1 MIRRLVHRLSSN
13 ERGAAAAEMALI
25 MPLLL
30 VLMMGS
36 VELGNYFLDEH
47 VLVKAVRDGA
57 RYAARQSFTN
67 YNGCSTTATDLPTR
81 GVAGSAY
88 ENTKLIVQKGSLD
101 TADDDLLPNWSEGD
115 TTFIVQLTCSN
126 TVGTTGMSGIYAGN
140 IVGTDNAAPVV
151 IVTAS
156 LPYRTVL
163 SSFGFT
169 GQGYSL
175 NASQQASVT
184 GI

>member
-1 MIRRLVHRLSSN
+1 MSGNLLRRFTRDRSGS
-13 ERGAAAAEMALI
+13 AAAEMALV

-30 VLMMGS
+30 IIMMGS

-47 VLVKAVRDGA
+47 VLVKGVRDGA
-57 RYAARQSFTN
+57 RYAARQSFSN
-67 YNGCSTTATDLPTR
+67 YSGCSGTAADVPQA
-81 GVAGSAY
+81 VID
-88 ENTKLIVQKGSLD
+88 NTKLIVRKGSLD
-101 TADDDLLPNWSEGD
+101 STDSDLLPNWDNATASFTVQMTCTD
-115 TTFIVQLTCSN
+115 TA
-126 TVGTTGMSGIYAGN
+126 GGTGMSGIYAGN
-140 IVGTDNAAPVV
+140 IVGAANEAPVV

-156 LPYRTVL
+156 LPYRGVL

-169 GQGYSL
+169 GIGYSL